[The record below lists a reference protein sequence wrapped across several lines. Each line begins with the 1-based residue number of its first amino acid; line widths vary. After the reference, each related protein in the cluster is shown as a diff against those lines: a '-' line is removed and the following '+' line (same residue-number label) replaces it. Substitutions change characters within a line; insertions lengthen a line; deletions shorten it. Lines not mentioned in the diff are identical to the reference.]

1 MYPPSHTGSKDG
13 VGWLVYMAKQIQTML
28 GDSEYEHMEAAR
40 AKAGETLYGF
50 FKTAV
55 LQRADAILAGDE
67 TPVIKEMADAV
78 ANRKYALYQMT
89 DYSDKNHLNWLEI
102 RFPRTTDR
110 QRSEALRL
118 FREWKERGSQ

>member
-1 MYPPSHTGSKDG
+1 MVKTLQTAVSDTEFEHLQLA
-13 VGWLVYMAKQIQTML
+13 VAK
-28 GDSEYEHMEAAR
+28 S
-40 AKAGETLYGF
+40 GETMYTF
-50 FKTAV
+50 IKNAAMI
-55 LQRADAILAGDE
+55 RANELLTDEE

-102 RFPRTTDR
+102 RFPKSTDR

-118 FREWKERGSQ
+118 FREWKEARSQ